1 MSVKKKKEFLV
12 KTLTW
17 ETQEDGT
24 YEHTFN
30 VPNKYKKLIGVF
42 FNTTDANAVV
52 GLTCKLVIDGVEVL
66 PADFDVDL
74 ITQTSGVPFKD
85 LHWPLD
91 IGEIGNTKV
100 DIVAVDGGMPGA
112 IYPLKLKMYFL
123 FEL

>member
-1 MSVKKKKEFLV
+1 MSIQKKQEFLV

-24 YEHTFN
+24 YAHTFN

-42 FNTTDANAVV
+42 FNTTDSNAVI
-52 GLTCKLVIDGVEVL
+52 GLTCKLVIDGKEIL

-85 LHWPLD
+85 LAWPLD
-91 IGEIGNTKV
+91 IDEIGNTKV
-100 DIVAVDGGMPGA
+100 DITAKDAAMPGA

-123 FEL
+123 LEL